1 VNRIFLLIL
10 LILSSTLLAGCA
22 SDMWSQTS
30 SPFNKLDPI
39 VSGQPAGELLA
50 QASQAG
56 SLTPIT
62 WVAGLFLL
70 CSIPAFFLLSKK
82 HFIQLLLI
90 GVCLAIL
97 PIVLLAVVEHLVVPA
112 AIMAGLLGVGGV
124 LFFLGRL
131 WDRYLMKKKCKNI
144 AESVLSADYP
154 KRLKDGDVADL
165 VLSLTSKES
174 K

>member
-1 VNRIFLLIL
+1 MNRIFL

-30 SPFNKLDPI
+30 SPFNKLDPL

-82 HFIQLLLI
+82 HFIQLLLV

>member
-1 VNRIFLLIL
+1 MNRIFLLIL

-30 SPFNKLDPI
+30 SPFNKLDPL

-82 HFIQLLLI
+82 HFIQLLLV

-112 AIMAGLLGVGGV
+112 AIMAGLLGVGV
-124 LFFLGRL
+124 FCSF
-131 WDRYLMKKKCKNI
+131 W
-144 AESVLSADYP
+144 ADY
-154 KRLKDGDVADL
+154 GTVI
-165 VLSLTSKES
+165 
-174 K
+174 

>member
-1 VNRIFLLIL
+1 MNRIFL

-30 SPFNKLDPI
+30 SPFNKLDPL

-82 HFIQLLLI
+82 HFIQLLLV

-154 KRLKDGDVADL
+154 KRLKDVDVADL
-165 VLSLTSKES
+165 LLSLTSKES
-174 K
+174 R

>member
-1 VNRIFLLIL
+1 MNRVFL

-30 SPFNKLDPI
+30 SPFNKLDPL

-82 HFIQLLLI
+82 HFIQLLLV

>member
-1 VNRIFLLIL
+1 MNRVFL

-30 SPFNKLDPI
+30 SPFNKLDPL

-82 HFIQLLLI
+82 HFIQLLLV

-112 AIMAGLLGVGGV
+112 AIMAGLLGVVGV

-174 K
+174 R

>member
-1 VNRIFLLIL
+1 
-10 LILSSTLLAGCA
+10 
-22 SDMWSQTS
+22 MWSQTS

-82 HFIQLLLI
+82 HFIQLLLV

>member
-1 VNRIFLLIL
+1 MNRVFL

-30 SPFNKLDPI
+30 SPFNKLDPL

-82 HFIQLLLI
+82 HFIQLLLV

-174 K
+174 R

>member
-1 VNRIFLLIL
+1 MLNIRKIFF
-10 LILSSTLLAGCA
+10 ILSSTLLAGCA
-22 SDMWSQTS
+22 SDMWSHTS

-82 HFIQLLLI
+82 HFIQLLLV

>member
-1 VNRIFLLIL
+1 MNRIFL

-30 SPFNKLDPI
+30 SPFNKLDPL

-56 SLTPIT
+56 SLTPIR

-82 HFIQLLLI
+82 HFIQLLLV

-174 K
+174 R

>member
-82 HFIQLLLI
+82 HFIQLLLV

>member
-1 VNRIFLLIL
+1 MNRIFL

-30 SPFNKLDPI
+30 SPFNKLDPL

-82 HFIQLLLI
+82 HFIQLLLV

-174 K
+174 R

>member
-1 VNRIFLLIL
+1 MNRVFL

-22 SDMWSQTS
+22 SDMWSQTG

-82 HFIQLLLI
+82 HFIQLLLV

>member
-1 VNRIFLLIL
+1 MNRIFL

-22 SDMWSQTS
+22 SDMWSHTG

-82 HFIQLLLI
+82 HFIQLLLV

-174 K
+174 R